1 MKFDQLVGVILN
13 ESTIS
18 KSSAIQPKLDG
29 KREIYTTYISTRDSI
44 GYTSS
49 MYDLYRMR
57 ANEQFSEWDDT
68 SVINKMF
75 YEGCDFNKA
84 YTVWQTVLYNTK
96 SLTSKEEMVSRLLRE
111 ARKTIDLIGNFRVF
125 YAVDDYVFGVEVDAI
140 AYRTGGLM
148 SVAKDDSTEDEG
160 SIMDL

>member
-1 MKFDQLVGVILN
+1 MNFDQLVGVILN

-18 KSSAIQPKLDG
+18 ESSAVQPKLDG
-29 KREIYTTYISTRDSI
+29 KREIYSTYITTRDSI
-44 GYTSS
+44 GYTGT

-57 ANEQFSEWDDT
+57 ADDQLSYWDDT

-75 YEGCDFNKA
+75 YEGSDFNKA
-84 YTVWQTVLYNTK
+84 YTAWQTVLYNTK

-125 YAVDDYVFGVEVDAI
+125 YAVDDYVFGVEVDAT